1 MTATAAPS
9 EVGAGVATTRVPW
22 QAKFVALSLIWGSSF
37 LLMKIGL
44 GSLEAVQISWFRV
57 LTGTAALLALL
68 LATGRGLP
76 RSRRVWGHLTIAG
89 FFLATLP
96 FTLFA
101 AAEER
106 VSSALAGIGNAT
118 TPMASVLFG
127 LLLLPAARLPGRKVV
142 AVVLGLLGVVVIMQ
156 PWQLEGRPDL
166 LGFGMALVAGASYG
180 FGWTWVKR
188 HLSDD
193 DLGGLTMP
201 TAMMSTAV
209 VQMTVVALVWWAS
222 KGGELATP
230 FSVRPDADDSSVWPA
245 LAAVLV
251 LGVVGT
257 GLAQNLQYDVVR
269 AAGPT
274 VATTVTYLIPVV
286 AVALGVT
293 FLDERLSWPQFL
305 GAGIVLAAA
314 VVIGSP
320 SRRRASA
327 GDGDLAPRP

>member
-1 MTATAAPS
+1 MTAATTS
-9 EVGAGVATTRVPW
+9 HVVGAANAPRVPW
-22 QAKFVALSLIWGSSF
+22 QAKFVALSAIWGSSF

-57 LTGTAALLALL
+57 LTGAAVLLALL
-68 LATGRGLP
+68 LGTGRRLP
-76 RSRRVWGHLTIAG
+76 TSRRMWGHLSVAG

-118 TPMASVLFG
+118 TPMATVLFG
-127 LLLLPAARLPGRKVV
+127 LVLLPAARLPRRKVLAV
-142 AVVLGLLGVVVIMQ
+142 ALGLLGVVVIMQ

-166 LGFGMALVAGASYG
+166 VGFGLALVAGASYG
-180 FGWTWVKR
+180 LGWTWVKR
-188 HLSDD
+188 HLSDG

-201 TAMMSTAV
+201 TAMMTTAV

-222 KGGELATP
+222 KGGDLATP
-230 FSVRPDADDSSVWPA
+230 FTVRPDAAQSSVWPA
-245 LAAVLV
+245 LVAVLV

-286 AVALGVT
+286 AVALGVV
-293 FLDERLSWPQFL
+293 FLHERLSWPQLL

-320 SRRRASA
+320 SRRRSA
-327 GDGDLAPRP
+327 GPA

>member
-1 MTATAAPS
+1 M
-9 EVGAGVATTRVPW
+9 
-22 QAKFVALSLIWGSSF
+22 
-37 LLMKIGL
+37 
-44 GSLEAVQISWFRV
+44 
-57 LTGTAALLALL
+57 LTGTAVLLGLL
-68 LATGRGLP
+68 LATGRRLP
-76 RSRRVWGHLTIAG
+76 TSRRVWLHLSVAG

-127 LLLLPAARLPGRKVV
+127 LLLLPASRLPGRKVV
-142 AVVLGLLGVVVIMQ
+142 AVALGLLGVVVIMQ

-166 LGFGMALVAGASYG
+166 VGFGMTLVAGASYG
-180 FGWTWVKR
+180 LGWTWVKKN
-188 HLSDD
+188 LSDD

-201 TAMMSTAV
+201 AAMMSTAV
-209 VQMTVVALVWWAS
+209 VQMTLVALVWWAS

-230 FSVRPDADDSSVWPA
+230 FSVRADAEHASVWPA
-245 LAAVLV
+245 LVAVLV

-293 FLDERLSWPQFL
+293 FLGERLSWPQL
-305 GAGIVLAAA
+305 VGAGIVLAAA

-320 SRRRASA
+320 GRRAPSA
-327 GDGDLAPRP
+327 AQGQVAPG